1 MNWVSDL
8 LSGLSLAAVVVIGV
22 YSIRLGRRSTTASE
36 RSARASEGAAKAT
49 LRSLTASE
57 EAAKAT
63 LQSVSASEEAARLA
77 AQDALVRRLEAAL
90 ETVIKMR
97 HVFNVQNES
106 PQRRDPVPAYR
117 GETPAE
123 HLERLALSRELE
135 ARMVTVAIRF
145 GQDTHLSKLAQ
156 SQDWT
161 SNDLEPAITKLKDWI
176 KEAALPRDA
185 TKG

>member
-8 LSGLSLAAVVVIGV
+8 FSGLSLVAVVVIGA

-36 RSARASEGAAKAT
+36 SSARASKESAEAT
-49 LRSLTASE
+49 LQSVRASE

-63 LQSVSASEEAARLA
+63 LQSVRASEEVARLA

-106 PQRRDPVPAYR
+106 PQRADAMPACR

-135 ARMVTVAIRF
+135 ARMVTVEIRF
-145 GQDTHLSKLAQ
+145 GQDRYLSKLAQ
-156 SQDWT
+156 SQTWT
-161 SNDLEPAITKLKDWI
+161 SNELELAITKLKDWI
-176 KEAALPRDA
+176 KEAALPKDA
-185 TKG
+185 TQG